1 MTIRFLRLWSAWAA
15 LALAGATA
23 AGEAPPALFPFVI
36 PWDDAAPGVANVSPW
51 NDRPAGARGP
61 VFAADGHLWQ
71 RDEASPQ
78 GRRRMRFMGVNLA
91 FAANFPSHE
100 EAEKIAAHLAKL
112 GVNCVRF
119 HHMDRDA
126 APKGLWQADLKTF
139 DAAQIDRLDFFI
151 SRLKAHGIYAN
162 LNLHVSRI
170 YPDFPTWTGMPL
182 FHKGVDLFTP
192 GMIAL
197 QKEFARALLHHR
209 NPYLGTTYAQEPA
222 VAFVEINNENGLVSR
237 WWEKSLDEMPA
248 LYATELARQWAA
260 WRRGQGLG
268 ADGDAIILRRDY
280 GAQSAGRQREW
291 VRFLWETERRYWRE
305 MKRYLQEDLEV
316 RALIIGTQLY
326 SYSTLPLQAEMDVVD
341 IHAYWE
347 HPEYPDKTNR
357 SLWTVGNESMV
368 NHAEARTISD
378 LALQRVA
385 GKPLVVT
392 EYNHSAPNTFG
403 AEAFPLVAAYSALQD
418 WDAFFAYSYA
428 HGNQPWDEAKI
439 NGNFDIY
446 AHSAKLVTLPIAAAL
461 FRRGDV
467 ATPAASHETVATEEQ
482 FIELTSRYGV
492 NIGGQHF
499 GASRLDALR
508 RPQVLRLGETAPVLT
523 TPPRNNYAGPIRSDS
538 GELTWDAR
546 APRGV
551 FTTDTPRT
559 KAVIGF
565 TDHQSIALG
574 NVTIAPGRTRQGW
587 STIALTQMDAGPV
600 GAPGRAL
607 LVACGDLENTGQVWK
622 SPARDSISAWG
633 RAPVLVE
640 GIPAEIAVA
649 TDTVV
654 TVWALDAQGQRR
666 TPVPVRQESGR
677 AVFSIGPDH
686 RTLWY
691 EVVFEATR

>member
-1 MTIRFLRLWSAWAA
+1 MIVRFLRHWSASVA
-15 LALAGATA
+15 LALAVA
-23 AGEAPPALFPFVI
+23 AEANEAPPALFPFVI
-36 PWDDAAPGVANVSPW
+36 PWDDAAPSVANVSAW

-71 RDEASPQ
+71 TDKNSPE
-78 GRRRMRFMGVNLA
+78 GRRRVRFMGVNLA

-112 GVNCVRF
+112 GINCVRF

-126 APKGLWQADLKTF
+126 APKGLWQADLRTF

-151 SRLKAHGIYAN
+151 SRLKAHGVYAN

-192 GMIAL
+192 DMIAL
-197 QKEFARALLHHR
+197 QKEFARALLHHV

-237 WWEKSLDEMPA
+237 WWEKSLDEMPEF
-248 LYATELARQWAA
+248 YATELARQWAA
-260 WRRGQGLG
+260 WRRAQGLG
-268 ADGDAIILRRDY
+268 VDGDAIILRRDY
-280 GAQSAGRQREW
+280 AAQSAERQREW
-291 VRFLWETERRYWRE
+291 VRFLWETERSYWRE
-305 MKRYLQEDLEV
+305 MKRFLKDDLGV
-316 RALIIGTQLY
+316 RALVIGTQLY

-341 IHAYWE
+341 IHAYWK
-347 HPEYPDKTNR
+347 HPEYPDKANR
-357 SLWTVGNESMV
+357 ALWTVGNESMV
-368 NHAEARTISD
+368 NHPEARTISD

-392 EYNHSAPNTFG
+392 EYNHSSPNTYG
-403 AEAFPLVAAYSALQD
+403 AEAFPLVAAYAALQD
-418 WDAFFAYSYA
+418 WDAFFVYSYA
-428 HGNQPWDEAKI
+428 HGNQPWGEAKI

-446 AHSAKLVTLPIAAAL
+446 AHSAKLATLPIAAAL

-467 ATPAASHETVATEEQ
+467 APATTVNETVATEEQ
-482 FIELTSRYGV
+482 FLDLTARYGV

-508 RPQVLRLGETAPVLT
+508 RQQSLRLGEPAPVLT
-523 TPPRNNYAGPIRSDS
+523 TPPRSNYAGPIRSDI

-551 FTTDTPRT
+551 FTADTPRT

-565 TDHQSIALG
+565 TDHQRIELG
-574 NVTIAPGRTRQGW
+574 AVTITPGRTRQGW
-587 STIALTQMDAGPV
+587 SAIALTQMKGNTI
-600 GAPGRAL
+600 GAAGRAL
-607 LVACGDLENTGQVWK
+607 LVACGDLENTGQIWK
-622 SPARDSISAWG
+622 SAARDSISAWG
-633 RAPVLVE
+633 SAPVVVE
-640 GIPAEIAVA
+640 GIPAEIAIA
-649 TDTVV
+649 TDAAV

-666 TPVPVRQESGR
+666 ASVSVRREAGR
-677 AVFSIGPDH
+677 AVFSVSPEH

-691 EVVFEATR
+691 EVVFAASR